1 MRYDRFM
8 RRATIFALSLS
19 VLVAALPQPGRAE
32 IFKYTDERGQ
42 NSYVDGLENVPE
54 RYRAVAV
61 PLGFRNLPAAAAPSK
76 DAAATARPS
85 GTTLIKYTPGQ
96 RIMVDVKI
104 NGGVTSQLL
113 LDTGADRTMI
123 SPRVLT
129 AAGVSI
135 TKPVAT
141 GQITGVTGTD
151 KISYVVVDSLEVG
164 EARVGKMPVG
174 SYELAG
180 TGTGDGLLGRDFLD
194 QFKMTVDAAKGE
206 VTLAPK

>member
-1 MRYDRFM
+1 M
-8 RRATIFALSLS
+8 RRATIFALTLGA
-19 VLVAALPQPGRAE
+19 VLAALPQAGRAE
-32 IFKYTDERGQ
+32 IFRYTDERGQ
-42 NSYVDGLENVPE
+42 NSYVEGLENVPE
-54 RYRAVAV
+54 RYRSVAV
-61 PLGFRNLPAAAAPSK
+61 PMGFRNNPAPPPSK
-76 DAAATARPS
+76 DAAATARP
-85 GTTLIKYTPGQ
+85 GGPTLIKYTPGQ

-104 NGGVTSQLL
+104 NGGFSTQLL

-164 EARVGKMPVG
+164 EAKVGKMPVG

-194 QFKMTVDAAKGE
+194 QFKMTVDATKGE

>member
-1 MRYDRFM
+1 M

-61 PLGFRNLPAAAAPSK
+61 PLGFRNLPAAAPPSK

-194 QFKMTVDAAKGE
+194 QFKMTVDGAKGE

>member
-1 MRYDRFM
+1 M
-8 RRATIFALSLS
+8 RRAAVFALTLS
-19 VLVAALPQPGRAE
+19 VLAALVQPARAE
-32 IFKYTDERGQ
+32 VFRYTDERGQ
-42 NSYVDGLENVPE
+42 NSYVDGIENVPE
-54 RYRAVAV
+54 RYRSTAM
-61 PLGFRNLPAAAAPSK
+61 PLGFRNMPAPPPSSAAA
-76 DAAATARPS
+76 ARPS
-85 GTTLIKYTPGQ
+85 GTTVIKYTPGQ

-104 NGGVTSQLL
+104 NGGFSTQLM

-129 AAGVSI
+129 AAGIPI

-151 KISYVVVDSLEVG
+151 KINYVVVESLEVG
-164 EARVGKMPVG
+164 EAKVGKMPVG
-174 SYELAG
+174 AYELAG
-180 TGTGDGLLGRDFLD
+180 SGTGDGLLGRDFLD

>member
-1 MRYDRFM
+1 M
-8 RRATIFALSLS
+8 RRAMVVALTLGV
-19 VLVAALPQPGRAE
+19 VLAALPQAGRAE
-32 IFKYTDERGQ
+32 IFRYTDERGQ
-42 NSYVDGLENVPE
+42 NSYVEGLENVPE
-54 RYRAVAV
+54 RYRSVAV
-61 PLGFRNLPAAAAPSK
+61 PMGFRNMPAPPPSK
-76 DAAATARPS
+76 DAAATARP
-85 GTTLIKYTPGQ
+85 GGPTLIKYTPGQ

-104 NGGVTSQLL
+104 NGSFNTQLL

-151 KISYVVVDSLEVG
+151 KINYVVVDSLEVG
-164 EARVGKMPVG
+164 EAKVGKMPVG

-194 QFKMTVDAAKGE
+194 QFKMTVDATKGE

>member
-1 MRYDRFM
+1 M
-8 RRATIFALSLS
+8 RRAVVFALTLS
-19 VLVAALPQPGRAE
+19 VMVAAAPQPGRTE
-32 IFKYTDERGQ
+32 IFRYVDERGQ
-42 NSYVDGLENVPE
+42 NSYVDGLENVPD
-54 RYRAVAV
+54 RYRATAV
-61 PLGFRNLPAAAAPSK
+61 PMGYRNMPAPPPSK
-76 DAAATARPS
+76 ESAATAAS
-85 GTTLIKYTPGQ
+85 GTTVIKYKPGQ

-104 NGGVTSQLL
+104 NGGFNTQLL

-129 AAGVSI
+129 AAGIPI

-141 GQITGVTGTD
+141 GQITGVTGSD
-151 KISYVVVDSLEVG
+151 KINYVVVDSLEVG
-164 EARVGKMPVG
+164 EAKVGKMPVG
-174 SYELAG
+174 AYELAG

>member
-1 MRYDRFM
+1 M
-8 RRATIFALSLS
+8 RRATVVALTLGV
-19 VLVAALPQPGRAE
+19 VLAALPQAGRAE
-32 IFKYTDERGQ
+32 IFRYTDERGQ
-42 NSYVDGLENVPE
+42 NSYVEGLENVPE
-54 RYRAVAV
+54 RYRSAAV
-61 PLGFRNLPAAAAPSK
+61 PMGFRSVPALPPSTK
-76 DAAATARPS
+76 DAAAAARPGG

-104 NGGVTSQLL
+104 NGGFSTQLL

-164 EARVGKMPVG
+164 EAKVGKMPVG

-194 QFKMTVDAAKGE
+194 QFKMTVDATRGE

>member
-1 MRYDRFM
+1 M
-8 RRATIFALSLS
+8 RRSAVFALTLS
-19 VLVAALPQPGRAE
+19 VLAALVQPARAE
-32 IFKYTDERGQ
+32 IFRYTDERGQ
-42 NSYVDGLENVPE
+42 NTYVDGIENVPE
-54 RYRAVAV
+54 RYRSVAV
-61 PLGFRNLPAAAAPSK
+61 PLGFRNVPAPLASKESAAA
-76 DAAATARPS
+76 ARPS
-85 GTTLIKYTPGQ
+85 GTAVIKYTPGQ

-104 NGGVTSQLL
+104 NGGFNTQLM

-129 AAGVSI
+129 AAGIPI

-151 KISYVVVDSLEVG
+151 RINYVVVESLEVG
-164 EARVGKMPVG
+164 EAKVGKMPVG

-180 TGTGDGLLGRDFLD
+180 SGTGDGLLGRDFLD
-194 QFKMTVDAAKGE
+194 QFKMTVDATKGE

>member
-1 MRYDRFM
+1 M
-8 RRATIFALSLS
+8 RRATFFALTLS
-19 VLVAALPQPGRAE
+19 VMVAALPQPARAE
-32 IFKYTDERGQ
+32 IYRYVDERGQ
-42 NSYVDGLENVPE
+42 NSYVEGLENVPP

-61 PLGFRNLPAAAAPSK
+61 PMGYRNMPAPPASKETAAAAG
-76 DAAATARPS
+76 PS
-85 GTTLIKYTPGQ
+85 GTALIKYKPGQ

-104 NGGVTSQLL
+104 NGGFNTQLL

-129 AAGVSI
+129 AAGIPI

-151 KISYVVVDSLEVG
+151 KINYVVVDSLEVG
-164 EARVGKMPVG
+164 EAKVGKMPVG
-174 SYELAG
+174 AYELAG

>member
-1 MRYDRFM
+1 M
-8 RRATIFALSLS
+8 RRAVVFALTLS
-19 VLVAALPQPGRAE
+19 VMVAAAPQPGRTE
-32 IFKYTDERGQ
+32 IFRYVDERGQ

-61 PLGFRNLPAAAAPSK
+61 PMGFRNLPAPPPSK
-76 DAAATARPS
+76 DAAATAGS
-85 GTTLIKYTPGQ
+85 TGTTVIKYKPGQ

-104 NGGVTSQLL
+104 NGGFSSQLL

-129 AAGVSI
+129 AAGIPI

-141 GQITGVTGTD
+141 GQITGVTGSD
-151 KISYVVVDSLEVG
+151 KINYVVVDSLEVG
-164 EARVGKMPVG
+164 EAKVGKMPVG
-174 SYELAG
+174 AYELAG

>member
-1 MRYDRFM
+1 MIRA
-8 RRATIFALSLS
+8 ATITLALSTL
-19 VLVAALPQPGRAE
+19 LAAWPSAARAE
-32 IFKYTDERGQ
+32 IYRYVDERGQ
-42 NSYVDGLENVPE
+42 SFYVDGIQNVPPQ
-54 RYRAVAV
+54 YRGGAV
-61 PLGFRNLPAAAAPSK
+61 PIGMRNVPAAPGAPPVEG
-76 DAAATARPS
+76 AAAKPA
-85 GTTLIKYTPGQ
+85 GAAVIKYTPGQ

-104 NGGVTSQLL
+104 NGSFNTQLL

-151 KISYVVVDSLEVG
+151 KINYVVVDSLEVG
-164 EARVGKMPVG
+164 EAKVGKMPVG

-194 QFKMTVDAAKGE
+194 QFKMTVDATKGE

>member
-1 MRYDRFM
+1 V
-8 RRATIFALSLS
+8 FALTLGV
-19 VLVAALPQPGRAE
+19 VLAALPQPGQAQIYR
-32 IFKYTDERGQ
+32 YTDERGQ
-42 NSYVDGLENVPE
+42 NSYVDGLENVPD
-54 RYRAVAV
+54 RYRSVAV
-61 PLGFRNLPAAAAPSK
+61 PLGLRNLPAPPPSK
-76 DAAATARPS
+76 DTAATARPS
-85 GTTLIKYTPGQ
+85 GTAVIKYTPGQ

-104 NGGVTSQLL
+104 NGGFTTQLL

-129 AAGVSI
+129 AAGIPI

-141 GQITGVTGTD
+141 GQITGVTGSD
-151 KISYVVVDSLEVG
+151 KINYVVVESLEIG
-164 EARVGKMPVG
+164 EAKVGKMPVG

>member
-1 MRYDRFM
+1 MH
-8 RRATIFALSLS
+8 RATVFALTLGV
-19 VLVAALPQPGRAE
+19 VLAALPQAGGAE
-32 IFKYTDERGQ
+32 IFRYTDERGQ
-42 NSYVDGLENVPE
+42 NSYVEGLENVPE
-54 RYRAVAV
+54 RYRGVAV
-61 PLGFRNLPAAAAPSK
+61 PMGFRNMPAPPPSTK
-76 DAAATARPS
+76 DAAATARP
-85 GTTLIKYTPGQ
+85 GGPTLIKYTPGQ

-104 NGGVTSQLL
+104 NGSFNTQLL

-135 TKPVAT
+135 AKPVAT

-151 KISYVVVDSLEVG
+151 KINYVVVDSLEVG
-164 EARVGKMPVG
+164 EAKVGKMPVG

-194 QFKMTVDAAKGE
+194 QFKMTVDATKGE

>member
-1 MRYDRFM
+1 M
-8 RRATIFALSLS
+8 RRATIFALTLG
-19 VLVAALPQPGRAE
+19 VALAALPQAGRAE
-32 IFKYTDERGQ
+32 IFRYTDERGQ
-42 NSYVDGLENVPE
+42 NSYVEGLENVPE
-54 RYRAVAV
+54 RYRSVAV
-61 PLGFRNLPAAAAPSK
+61 PMGFRNNPAPPASK
-76 DAAATARPS
+76 EAAATARP
-85 GTTLIKYTPGQ
+85 GGPTLIKYTPGQ

-104 NGGVTSQLL
+104 NGGFSTQLL

-164 EARVGKMPVG
+164 EAKVGKMPVG

-194 QFKMTVDAAKGE
+194 QFKMTVDATKGE

>member
-1 MRYDRFM
+1 M
-8 RRATIFALSLS
+8 RRATVVALTLGV
-19 VLVAALPQPGRAE
+19 VLAALPPAGRAE
-32 IFKYTDERGQ
+32 IFRYTDERGQ
-42 NSYVDGLENVPE
+42 NSYVEGLENVPE
-54 RYRAVAV
+54 RYRSVAV
-61 PLGFRNLPAAAAPSK
+61 PMGFRNMPTPPPSK
-76 DAAATARPS
+76 DAAATARP
-85 GTTLIKYTPGQ
+85 GGPTLIKYTPGQ

-104 NGGVTSQLL
+104 NGSFNTQLL

-135 TKPVAT
+135 AKPVAT

-151 KISYVVVDSLEVG
+151 KINYVVVDSLGVG
-164 EARVGKMPVG
+164 EAKVGKMPVG
-174 SYELAG
+174 AYELAG

>member
-1 MRYDRFM
+1 M
-8 RRATIFALSLS
+8 RRAIVFALTLS
-19 VLVAALPQPGRAE
+19 VTVAAVPQPGRTE
-32 IFKYTDERGQ
+32 IFRYIDERGQ

-61 PLGFRNLPAAAAPSK
+61 PMGFRNLPAPPPTK
-76 DAAATARPS
+76 DAAATAGS
-85 GTTLIKYTPGQ
+85 TGTTVIKYKPGQ

-104 NGGVTSQLL
+104 NGGFSTQLL

-129 AAGVSI
+129 AAGVPI

-151 KISYVVVDSLEVG
+151 KINYVVVDSLEVG
-164 EARVGKMPVG
+164 EAKVGKMPVG
-174 SYELAG
+174 AYELAG

>member
-1 MRYDRFM
+1 MPSRCPWGS
-8 RRATIFALSLS
+8 ATS
-19 VLVAALPQPGRAE
+19 
-32 IFKYTDERGQ
+32 
-42 NSYVDGLENVPE
+42 
-54 RYRAVAV
+54 
-61 PLGFRNLPAAAAPSK
+61 AAAPPSK
-76 DAAATARPS
+76 DAAATVRPS